1 MVNITV
7 GSTYQGII
15 NGCLIKIEEIKTYEQ
30 FNGLKSDYAVYRDLR
45 TGKKGEAPISRLQR
59 SGFIEVV
66 KEDQNMNN
74 EEILVRIDYSELFES
89 EEEENE

>member
-15 NGCLIKIEEIKTYEQ
+15 NGCIIKIEEIKTYEQ
-30 FNGLKSDYAVYRDLR
+30 FNGVKSDYAVYRDLR
-45 TGKKGEAPISRLQR
+45 TGQKGEASISRLQR

-66 KEDQNMNN
+66 KEA
-74 EEILVRIDYSELFES
+74 
-89 EEEENE
+89 

>member
-30 FNGLKSDYAVYRDLR
+30 FNGVKSDYAVYRDLR

>member
-15 NGCLIKIEEIKTYEQ
+15 NGCIIKIEEIKTYEQ
-30 FNGLKSDYAVYRDLR
+30 FNGAKSDYAVYRDLR
-45 TGKKGEAPISRLQR
+45 TGKNGEASVERLRR

-66 KEDQNMNN
+66 KEG
-74 EEILVRIDYSELFES
+74 
-89 EEEENE
+89 